1 MSAALPT
8 LRPPRRLPWP
18 SRLTAMQTLLLLVAA
33 LLGVAVLPR
42 ILGGAAPDLVC
53 VVVVV
58 AALRGGGISGALTAL
73 AGGWLLDLVPPGTG
87 SLGATGL
94 VYAAVGFAVGA
105 GRGWVDHS
113 PVTPA
118 LAVLAAAAALR
129 TVGAVGDL
137 VAGRPVGWAAAGLSV
152 LLTTLV
158 GACIVPALLRRQRLL
173 VRRGRA

>member
-1 MSAALPT
+1 MSATLPT

-18 SRLTAMQTLLLLVAA
+18 SRLTAMQTVLLLVAA
-33 LLGVAVLPR
+33 VLGVAVLPR

-58 AALRGGGISGALTAL
+58 AALRGGAISGALLGL
-73 AGGWLLDLVPPGTG
+73 AGGWLLDMVPPGTG
-87 SLGATGL
+87 SLGGTGL

-113 PVTPA
+113 PVSPA
-118 LAVLAAAAALR
+118 LTVLASATALR

-137 VAGRPVGWAAAGLSV
+137 VAGRPVGWAAAGVSV

-158 GACIVPALLRRQRLL
+158 GACVVPGLLRLQRRL